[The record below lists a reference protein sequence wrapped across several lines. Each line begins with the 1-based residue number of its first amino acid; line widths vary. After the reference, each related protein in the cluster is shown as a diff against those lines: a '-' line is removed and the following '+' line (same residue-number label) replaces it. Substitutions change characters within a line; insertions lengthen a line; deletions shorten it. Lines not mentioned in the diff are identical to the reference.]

1 MPAMVTAKAAL
12 AALATLVAVAF
23 ALSTFE
29 RWLNRRRRHELA
41 WTASLTM
48 FAVASPARWVGVSTG
63 WTEPTF
69 RVFFLFGAILNVPF
83 LALGTVYLLAGTR
96 VGERVAGALTLAPA
110 CAAGR
115 PPG

>member
-1 MPAMVTAKAAL
+1 MPPMVTAKAAL

-23 ALSTFE
+23 ALSLFE

-41 WTASLTM
+41 WTASLAM
-48 FAVASPARWVGVSTG
+48 FAVASTALWIGVSTG

-69 RVFFLFGAILNVPF
+69 RFFYLLGAILNVPS

-96 VGERVAGALTLAPA
+96 RGDAWAAVVVVIGAFS
-110 CAAGR
+110 
-115 PPG
+115 